1 MMKEG
6 MNQNYSGAICGDTIC
21 NPLSLNSSTGES
33 KVPEI
38 PDFSVISHP
47 NFHRTLLTLKL

>member
-1 MMKEG
+1 MIKEG
-6 MNQNYSGAICGDTIC
+6 MNQNYSGATCGDTIC